1 MAAPR
6 RIVEAKTSRNITER
20 DVFPANTT
28 MIATV
33 EIVMAIAMVV
43 TVPLTNCTPNQI
55 LYPRGCSLPNRV
67 YGSKILKKI
76 PRIYWNFFPI
86 FRIFLDLLSDILDF
100 FVFLILGI

>member
-1 MAAPR
+1 
-6 RIVEAKTSRNITER
+6 
-20 DVFPANTT
+20 

-33 EIVMAIAMVV
+33 EIVMAIAMAV

-76 PRIYWNFFPI
+76 PRIYWIFFQI
-86 FRIFLDLLSDILDF
+86 FRIILDLLSDILDF

>member
-1 MAAPR
+1 
-6 RIVEAKTSRNITER
+6 
-20 DVFPANTT
+20 

-76 PRIYWNFFPI
+76 PRIYWIFFSDFSDFFRFVVGYFGF
-86 FRIFLDLLSDILDF
+86 FRIFNFRHLKMISLKIQLPLK
-100 FVFLILGI
+100 